1 MRAQRSVRVHPFAG
15 VCVPVRA
22 RVCVGVRACAC
33 VRVCACV
40 CVCSCLLL
48 FVCEQAGPDYLR
60 IGSRDDWA

>member
-40 CVCSCLLL
+40 CELSSSVVRL
-48 FVCEQAGPDYLR
+48 FLDFFTFF
-60 IGSRDDWA
+60 